1 MYLPARTGR
10 STALILSASL
20 VTALAGGLAGCSLIN
35 PYASCEGSEPRL
47 KEMASLT
54 ILDAKPPRATPP
66 AGHTEV
72 ETACD
77 DDSSGGD
84 AWLSAERLYS
94 APESKT
100 EILGYYTRTATA
112 DGWKLEEN
120 TSPLHVPADVEG
132 LCFSKGGDGSAM
144 TLTVTFP
151 SGEKYLPVP
160 DFGAGTGVGILV
172 GAEIDGSSIP
182 CWD

>member
-1 MYLPARTGR
+1 MYLPDLKGR
-10 STALILSASL
+10 STALLLSASL
-20 VTALAGGLAGCSLIN
+20 VTALAGGLAGCSLID

-54 ILDAKPPRATPP
+54 VLDAKPPQATPP
-66 AGHTEV
+66 AGHTQV

-77 DDSSGGD
+77 DDSSGD

-94 APESKT
+94 ASGSKT
-100 EILGYYTRTATA
+100 DIFGYYTKAATA
-112 DGWKLEEN
+112 DGWKLEEH
-120 TSPLHVPADVEG
+120 TSALHVPADVEG

-144 TLTVTFP
+144 TLTVNFP
-151 SGEKYLPVP
+151 SGEKYFPVP

-172 GAEIDGSSIP
+172 GAEIDGSPIP

>member
-10 STALILSASL
+10 STALLLSASL
-20 VTALAGGLAGCSLIN
+20 VTALAAGLAGCSLVD
-35 PYASCEGSEPRL
+35 PYATCEGSEPRL
-47 KEMASLT
+47 REMASLT

-72 ETACD
+72 GTACD
-77 DDSSGGD
+77 DDSSGD

-94 APESKT
+94 ASESKA
-100 EILGYYTRTATA
+100 EILGYYTEAATA
-112 DGWKLEEN
+112 DGWKLEED
-120 TSPLHVPADVEG
+120 TAPQRVPAEVRG
-132 LCFSKGGDGSAM
+132 ICFSKGGDGSAM

-151 SGEKYLPVP
+151 TGDEYSPAP
-160 DFGAGTGVGILV
+160 DFGAGTGVEVLV
-172 GAEIDGSSIP
+172 GAVVDGSSAS

>member
-10 STALILSASL
+10 STALLLSASL
-20 VTALAGGLAGCSLIN
+20 VTALAGCSLIN
-35 PYASCEGSEPRL
+35 PYASCEGSQPRL
-47 KEMASLT
+47 KEMAALP
-54 ILDAKPPRATPP
+54 ILDAKPPQATPP
-66 AGHTEV
+66 AGHPQV

-77 DDSSGGD
+77 DDSSGD
-84 AWLSAERLYS
+84 AWLSAARLYS
-94 APESKT
+94 ASESKT
-100 EILGYYTRTATA
+100 EILGYYTKAARA
-112 DGWKLEEN
+112 DGWKLEEHA
-120 TSPLHVPADVEG
+120 SPLHVPAEVEG

-160 DFGAGTGVGILV
+160 DFGAGTGVEVLV